1 MTTSAALGGSCF
13 IGLSCQG
20 GSDAAIFAGTSL
32 QRQPKCLI
40 IDGSSMK
47 NFDGTMKLSQLKML
61 VAVAD
66 AGSFS
71 AAAVQLDCTQSRI
84 SHAIGELER
93 ALGARLLTR
102 TRDGSAP
109 TDVGRRVLEK
119 ARQMLRLEASMIE
132 DARADGELAGHVR
145 IACVRSVGT
154 HLLPHAIEALTREHP
169 GIRIDIDDGCDERDD
184 VTKAILQGR
193 ADIGIA
199 QLPLE
204 PDLVWHSY
212 AHDRYVMVLPASM
225 SMATQ
230 GGWPDTG
237 RLPFLQLA
245 CSGAQAIL
253 ERCHDAGFA
262 AQPDRTL
269 ANDTSIA
276 AMVGRGI
283 GYSILPELSVFPKP
297 DDVRLLPLPIP
308 AQREFAIAGT
318 AEAMRSPA
326 VKAVV
331 RFLRDKRIMSK
342 TRAYQ
347 LGIVGL

>member
-1 MTTSAALGGSCF
+1 MT
-13 IGLSCQG
+13 
-20 GSDAAIFAGTSL
+20 
-32 QRQPKCLI
+32 
-40 IDGSSMK
+40 
-47 NFDGTMKLSQLKML
+47 NFDGFMKLSQLRML

-66 AGSFS
+66 SGSFS
-71 AAAVQLDCTQSRI
+71 AAALQLECTQSRI

-93 ALGARLLTR
+93 TLGARLLTR
-102 TRDGSAP
+102 SRDGSVP
-109 TDVGRRVLEK
+109 TEAGLRVLEK
-119 ARQMLRLEASMIE
+119 ARQMLRLEASLVE
-132 DARADGELAGHVR
+132 AACDGHELAGHVR
-145 IACVRSVGT
+145 IACFRSVGT
-154 HLLPHAIEALTREHP
+154 HLLPHAIEALAHDYP
-169 GIRIDIDDGCDERDD
+169 AIRIDIDDGCDERGD
-184 VTKAILQGR
+184 VTKALLQGR

-204 PDLVWHSY
+204 PALVWQGY
-212 AHDRYVMVLPASM
+212 AHDRYVIVLPASLKP
-225 SMATQ
+225 AAH

-253 ERCHDAGFA
+253 ERCHAAGFR

-276 AMVGRGI
+276 AMVGRGL

-297 DDVRLLPLPIP
+297 DDVQLLPLPIP
-308 AQREFAIAGT
+308 ARREFAIAGM

-331 RFLRDKRIMSK
+331 RFLRDKRITSK
-342 TRAYQ
+342 TRASQ
-347 LGIVGL
+347 LGVVSF